1 MAYTEHPTDIYSER
15 RRKTECSER
24 ESHPPSAGD
33 APTTGTLQQL
43 QHGTAFGRNSNSK
56 PIPTA
61 CSRSMSAHAALTPFS
76 ERTCCE

>member
-1 MAYTEHPTDIYSER
+1 MAYTDIPRTYIPSGAER
-15 RRKTECSER
+15 TECSER

>member
-15 RRKTECSER
+15 RRKDR
-24 ESHPPSAGD
+24 VLPSANRIRRAGD